1 MWALDDARAAQ
12 MDAAFTQ
19 AVTRADLHK
28 QQSDYGGAPLRTDYA
43 AVTFG

>member
-12 MDAAFTQ
+12 MDAAWQQ

-28 QQSDYGGAPLRTDYA
+28 SQSDYGGAPYRLEA
-43 AVTFG
+43 AVVF